1 VRIPGFFAFPRAH
14 SAGTPSRSE
23 QMSRSLRHL
32 LPALLLLAPLAACDG
47 GTDGGPG
54 NPAHLAASAGDAQ
67 TATAGQALAAPL
79 TVHVTD
85 SRSRPVPAATV
96 QFQVISGGG
105 SVTPGSAATD
115 AQGNAQ
121 ATWTLGTSTAAAQ
134 QVEARVLDASGAAV
148 AADTFTATATAGA
161 PASITPVGASA
172 LTGPAGAALADSVA
186 VLVRDPFG
194 NPVPGTA
201 VVWSVQTGGGSVS
214 PANTTT
220 SPLGV
225 AKAAWTLG
233 LALGEQTLRAA
244 AGLTLATTFTATA
257 QFPGGALLVKVSGDN
272 QTGSA
277 LSTLPQ
283 PLVVELR
290 TLAGQPIQGA
300 TITWLTH
307 QDGALTPSTSV
318 TGADG
323 RASAQWML
331 GTQSVDQQAVAS
343 AGGGASVTFAATTTF
358 PIRLTIYAPARGAT
372 VLADSLDVGVSVI
385 SDREPQS
392 LTATVDGRTI
402 PLTFR
407 SQSGTFTGRLDL
419 TGLQTGT
426 KTLRVVARDVAGD
439 SAVATTTFTYAHAPT
454 QLTVLLPIPNMTA
467 NPDIPIEATCGDCAT
482 IQAKVGTTVIASG
495 TTTIATNASLAAFAD
510 PASATRLVTLTI
522 VGTSASGQSIQ
533 QSVPVY
539 AFNNPNLERV
549 AYGGIRMLDVSG
561 GRALYATA
569 RDAQSALHL
578 VIRNLSTG
586 TETDIATLLPFA
598 DIDAG
603 FLTSAG
609 AIWESTLSGTTR
621 VGEYRGVAP
630 IDLGQADHFGQ
641 ADHAAGSLVVEGRW
655 AAWSHGSTLVLR
667 DLQSGTNQTVASDLF
682 SASQVRQ
689 FDVAAN
695 GDVVYVNAA
704 RQLVRVRLGV
714 PTPLTADAAYLI
726 DQPRTDGT
734 NVVFTR
740 ITAGCAAEPCSA
752 TVRIGPD
759 GTEVL
764 AQQGF
769 PEYETNNGWVAFR
782 KPGPTGVMQ
791 VWTRSPAGVLEQ
803 RTNLGTDSSIESLGP
818 DGEVVVLSAG
828 RRYLNR
834 AGTGDPVRLIMPV
847 AGRYTTSF
855 WRGTTGYVVIEN
867 TALRILP

>member
-1 VRIPGFFAFPRAH
+1 MNL
-14 SAGTPSRSE
+14 SSR
-23 QMSRSLRHL
+23 LL
-32 LPALLLLAPLAACDG
+32 LPALLLLAPLAACNGDG
-47 GTDGGPG
+47 GGSGAG
-54 NPAHLAASAGDAQ
+54 SPAHLAASAGDAQ

-85 SRSRPVPAATV
+85 SRSRAVPAATV

-105 SVTPGSAATD
+105 SVVPGSAATD

-121 ATWTLGTSTAAAQ
+121 ATWTLGTSTAGVQ

-161 PASITPVGASA
+161 PASITPVGPSA
-172 LTGPAGAALADSVA
+172 VTGPAGAPLADSVA

-214 PANTTT
+214 PTNTTT

-233 LALGEQTLRAA
+233 PALGGQTLRAA

-290 TLAGQPIQGA
+290 TITGQPIQGA

-331 GTQSVDQQAVAS
+331 GTQSAQQSATAS
-343 AGGGASVTFAATTTF
+343 AGSASVDFNATARF
-358 PIRLTIYAPARGAT
+358 PIQLVIQSPLPGAT
-372 VLADSLDVGVSVI
+372 VLADSLAVNVSVT
-385 SDREPQS
+385 STRELQTA
-392 LTATVDGRTI
+392 TATVDGRTI
-402 PLTFR
+402 PLTLGNG
-407 SQSGTFTGRLDL
+407 SL
-419 TGLQTGT
+419 TGKLNLVGLPTGT
-426 KTLRVVARDVAGD
+426 QTLRILARDVAGD
-439 SAVATTTFTYAHAPT
+439 SAVATRSFTYAHAPT
-454 QLTVLLPIPNMTA
+454 QLSVILPIPNMTG
-467 NPDIPIEATCGDCAT
+467 NPDIPIEATCPDCAT
-482 IQAKVGTTVIASG
+482 LQAKVGTTVIASG
-495 TTTIATNASLAAFAD
+495 TTSLATSASLAAFAD
-510 PASATRLVTLTI
+510 PNSATRLVSLTI

-549 AYGGIRMLDVSG
+549 AYGGVRMLDVSG

-569 RDAQSALHL
+569 RDAQSATHL
-578 VIRNLSTG
+578 VIRNLAAG

-609 AIWESTLSGTTR
+609 AIWASTLSGTTR
-621 VGEYRGVAP
+621 VQEYRGVAP
-630 IDLGQADHFGQ
+630 LDLGQADR
-641 ADHAAGSLVVEGRW
+641 GSLQVEGRW

-667 DLQSGTNQTVASDLF
+667 DLQSGTNDTVAADLF
-682 SASQVRQ
+682 VNPGARE
-689 FDVAAN
+689 FDVASN
-695 GDVVYVNAA
+695 GDVVYINPA
-704 RQLVRVRLGV
+704 RQVVRVRLGTA
-714 PTPLTADAAYLI
+714 TPLTSGAAFI
-726 DQPRTDGT
+726 NAQPRTDGT

-740 ITAGCAAEPCSA
+740 IDTGCSTEPCSA

-764 AQQGF
+764 AQKNGIDQ
-769 PEYETNNGWVAFR
+769 YETNNGWVAFR
-782 KPGPTGVMQ
+782 RPGPTGVMQ